1 MLEPPSSNTVC
12 GLFSVFNTTHS
23 PLCPIISHCS
33 LFFLAAPFSELPLP
47 VVLLS
52 EQLFTH
58 MHFLHI
64 LHTYLC
70 RSDLYFLKPSN
81 LIFDVAS
88 LTSNSMEL
96 LCVDPKGRVKE
107 ERTRVRLGSK
117 VPRSGRSGEQSTSSS
132 STALVQSKIS
142 YGLVLTL

>member
-47 VVLLS
+47 VHML
-52 EQLFTH
+52 TH

-81 LIFDVAS
+81 LICDVAS